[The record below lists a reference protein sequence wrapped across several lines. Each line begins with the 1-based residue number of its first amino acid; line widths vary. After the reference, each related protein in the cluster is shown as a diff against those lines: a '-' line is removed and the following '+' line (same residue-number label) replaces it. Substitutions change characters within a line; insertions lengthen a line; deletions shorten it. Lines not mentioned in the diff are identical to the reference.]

1 MTMLMSPFGK
11 GEVRRTG
18 GYLIFVVKILRLFEP
33 PPLHKGGQNAHK
45 IRHSEHSEESYD
57 VPKMFRFAQHD
68 VNKKKDNLLQDHLFC
83 LLRFSLC
90 CKILNNPHNETYNHP
105 RKSNNQKS

>member
-57 VPKMFRFAQHD
+57 VPKMFRFAQYD
-68 VNKKKDNLLQDHLFC
+68 KIKKESDPFPKLYNVEF
-83 LLRFSLC
+83 
-90 CKILNNPHNETYNHP
+90 NNHP
-105 RKSNNQKS
+105 LVIPYHPYSLHILGKNPE